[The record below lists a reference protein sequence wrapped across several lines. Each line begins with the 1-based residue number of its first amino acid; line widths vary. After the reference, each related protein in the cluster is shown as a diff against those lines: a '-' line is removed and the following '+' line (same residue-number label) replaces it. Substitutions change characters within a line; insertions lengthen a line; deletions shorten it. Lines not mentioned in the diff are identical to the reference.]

1 MKNPPIEL
9 LKRCQRD
16 DRKAHFELYEWCF
29 KDLLG
34 ISKSYFKNE
43 DELKS
48 VVNTA
53 FLNMVKSIDFILK
66 EYASA
71 NFYTW
76 MKKITIRCVI
86 DEFRSKKKYAETI
99 DLEEESSL
107 INKYDSFEDHM
118 ETKERM
124 TEIQHVI
131 DSLPDMSRTVFNLYA
146 IEGFKH
152 HEIGEMLNISTN
164 TSKAH
169 LFKARQKLQAAI
181 TNTQQTLTHGHIE

>member
-9 LKRCQRD
+9 LKRCRRD

-29 KDLLG
+29 QDLLG

-86 DEFRSKKKYAETI
+86 DEFRRKKKYAETI

-107 INKYDSFEDHM
+107 LIKYDSFEDHM

-124 TEIQHVI
+124 KEIQHII
-131 DSLPDMSRTVFNLYA
+131 DSLPEMSRTVFNLYA

-152 HEIGEMLNISTN
+152 HEIGEMLNISSN
-164 TSKAH
+164 TSKVH
-169 LFKARQKLQAAI
+169 LFKARQKLQAAL

>member
-9 LKRCQRD
+9 LKRCRRD

-29 KDLLG
+29 QDLLG

-124 TEIQHVI
+124 TEIQHII

-181 TNTQQTLTHGHIE
+181 TNTQQAITHGHIE

>member
-9 LKRCQRD
+9 LKRCRRD
-16 DRKAHFELYEWCF
+16 DRMAHFELYEWCF
-29 KDLLG
+29 RDLFG

-53 FLNMVKSIDFILK
+53 FLHVIKGLDFIIK

-86 DEFRSKKKYAETI
+86 DEFRKNKRYLETI

-107 INKYDSFEDHM
+107 LIKYDSFDDHM
-118 ETKERM
+118 EIKERVS
-124 TEIQHVI
+124 ELQYII
-131 DSLPDMSRTVFNLYA
+131 DSLPEMSRTVFNLYA

-164 TSKAH
+164 TSKVH
-169 LFKARQKLQAAI
+169 LFKARQKLQTALMNQK
-181 TNTQQTLTHGHIE
+181 TPTHGHIK